1 MAELLTTTQGST
13 TTVHPWYQLFKTR
26 VAHINLD
33 KIIMVPNVVINISE
47 EEKKHFAQNGM
58 LTPIVI
64 DQNNLLIDGA
74 KRLKYFKGIAQY
86 ALVYKAKNVDE
97 ENFLK
102 ALNGK
107 CDEKHPDIFD
117 MSFLFEKDMR
127 EYTLKVL
134 PLLKEGIKMAPITK

>member
-13 TTVHPWYQLFKTR
+13 TTVHPGYQLFKTR
-26 VAHINLD
+26 LTHIALD
-33 KIIMVPNVVINISE
+33 EITMVPNVEITIDE
-47 EEKKHFAQNGM
+47 EEKKHFEKNGM

-64 DQNNLLIDGA
+64 DENNLLIDGA

-97 ENFLK
+97 ENFFK
-102 ALNGK
+102 NLNGK

-127 EYTLKVL
+127 EFTLKVL
-134 PLLKEGIKMAPITK
+134 PLFKEGIKVAPVPN

>member
-13 TTVHPWYQLFKTR
+13 TTVHPWYQIFKTR
-26 VAHINLD
+26 LAHVNLD
-33 KIIMVPNVVINISE
+33 NITMVPNVVVPIND
-47 EEKKHFAQNGM
+47 EEKKHFKKNGM

-64 DQNNLLIDGA
+64 DENNLLIDGA

-127 EYTLKVL
+127 EVTLKVL
-134 PLLKEGIKMAPITK
+134 PLFKEGIKVAPVLN

>member
-1 MAELLTTTQGST
+1 MAELLPTTQGST
-13 TTVHPWYQLFKTR
+13 TTVHPWYQIFKTR
-26 VAHINLD
+26 LAHVNLD
-33 KIIMVPNVVINISE
+33 NITMVPNVVITLSE
-47 EEKKHFAQNGM
+47 EEEKHFKKNGM

-64 DQNNLLIDGA
+64 DENNLLIDGA

-97 ENFLK
+97 ENFFK
-102 ALNGK
+102 NLNGK

-127 EYTLKVL
+127 EFTLKVL
-134 PLLKEGIKMAPITK
+134 PLLKEGIKVAPITK

>member
-26 VAHINLD
+26 LVHIAFDEITMIPTVEITVNE
-33 KIIMVPNVVINISE
+33 E
-47 EEKKHFAQNGM
+47 EEKHFKKNGM
-58 LTPIVI
+58 LNPIVI
-64 DQNNLLIDGA
+64 DENNLLVDGA
-74 KRLKYFKGIAQY
+74 KRLKYFKKIGEY
-86 ALVYKAKNVDE
+86 ALVYRAKNDAE
-97 ENFLK
+97 EKFFK

-134 PLLKEGIKMAPITK
+134 PLLKEGIKVAIETK